1 MLRGLVLTMALCL
14 SVPLVA
20 QAGPREVKP
29 TKPRPAEP
37 KRRKP
42 TPAPAPAPA
51 DDDKPVLT
59 TPPLAGWSG
68 VWHTAATV
76 QYSSCPGTVPGHQEA
91 FTLTVVAD
99 DKAITATEQPEQSL
113 LRKFTGAA
121 EQRGKRW
128 ILVLRDKEGKNG
140 MDLLLQD
147 DGRKLGGT
155 RVIVRQVKKAL
166 CSVVYDVE
174 ATRDD
179 A

>member
-1 MLRGLVLTMALCL
+1 MALCL
-14 SVPLVA
+14 SVPLA
-20 QAGPREVKP
+20 AEAGPKEVKP
-29 TKPRPAEP
+29 TKPRPGET
-37 KRRKP
+37 KRKR
-42 TPAPAPAPA
+42 PAPAPTPPA
-51 DDDKPVLT
+51 DDDKPVPA
-59 TPPLAGWSG
+59 TPPLASWSG

-76 QYSSCPGTVPGHQEA
+76 QYSSCPGTVPGQQEA

-121 EQRGKRW
+121 EPRGKRW
-128 ILVLRDKEGKNG
+128 VLLLRDKEGKNG
-140 MDLLLQD
+140 MDLVLQD
-147 DGRKLGGT
+147 EGRKLGGT
-155 RVIVRQVKKAL
+155 RVIVRQVKKTL